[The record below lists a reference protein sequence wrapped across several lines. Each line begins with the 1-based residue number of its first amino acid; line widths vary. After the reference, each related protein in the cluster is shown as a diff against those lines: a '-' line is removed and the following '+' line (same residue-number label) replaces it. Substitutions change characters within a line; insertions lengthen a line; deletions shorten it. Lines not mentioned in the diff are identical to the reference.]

1 MLYQK
6 KKYQYSLLS
15 KWTKNNS
22 NMINLPPGPTPL
34 PFIGNLH
41 QLGKKPHK
49 SLAKL
54 DEIHGPIT
62 SLKLGQITTIVISS
76 PNMAKEILQTH
87 DHIFLIA
94 TFYQTN
100 GVHI

>member
-1 MLYQK
+1 
-6 KKYQYSLLS
+6 
-15 KWTKNNS
+15 
-22 NMINLPPGPTPL
+22 MINLPPGPTPL

-54 DEIHGPIT
+54 AEIHGPIM